1 MKNNDKILCMIK
13 QRLDVGAAKY
23 GEQVPI
29 DGSRDNLKE
38 SIEELLDLCV
48 YLSAVVLELHE
59 KYKDAEQGVISAY
72 PTTLYY
78 HAYDMRSSSI

>member
-1 MKNNDKILCMIK
+1 MEIKVKNNQKILELIQ
-13 QRLDVGAAKY
+13 QRLESGAKKY

-48 YLSAVVLELHE
+48 YLSAVTLELHE
-59 KYKDAEQGVISAY
+59 KYQNAE
-72 PTTLYY
+72 
-78 HAYDMRSSSI
+78 

>member
-1 MKNNDKILCMIK
+1 MSDLLKHQQEMHENNAKWNKAIQ
-13 QRLDVGAAKY
+13 QRLESGAKKY

-48 YLSAVVLELHE
+48 YLSAGALELHE
-59 KYKDAEQGVISAY
+59 KYQNAE
-72 PTTLYY
+72 
-78 HAYDMRSSSI
+78 

>member
-1 MKNNDKILCMIK
+1 MQINYLIYFTQKMKNNDKILKLIK
-13 QRLDVGAAKY
+13 QRLEDGAKKY

-48 YLSAVVLELHE
+48 YLSAVALELHE
-59 KYKDAEQGVISAY
+59 KYQNAE
-72 PTTLYY
+72 
-78 HAYDMRSSSI
+78 

>member
-1 MKNNDKILCMIK
+1 MVLKSM
-13 QRLDVGAAKY
+13 

-48 YLSAVVLELHE
+48 YLSAVALELHE
-59 KYKDAEQGVISAY
+59 KYRNAK
-72 PTTLYY
+72 
-78 HAYDMRSSSI
+78 

>member
-1 MKNNDKILCMIK
+1 MQINYSIYFTQKMKNNDKILKLIK
-13 QRLDVGAAKY
+13 QRLEDGAKKY

-48 YLSAVVLELHE
+48 YLSAVALELHE
-59 KYKDAEQGVISAY
+59 KYQNAK
-72 PTTLYY
+72 
-78 HAYDMRSSSI
+78 

>member
-1 MKNNDKILCMIK
+1 MQINYSIYFTQKMKNNDKILKLIK
-13 QRLDVGAAKY
+13 QRLEDGAKKY

-48 YLSAVVLELHE
+48 YLSAVALELHE
-59 KYKDAEQGVISAY
+59 KYRNAK
-72 PTTLYY
+72 
-78 HAYDMRSSSI
+78 

>member
-1 MKNNDKILCMIK
+1 MKDRKVLRGLEDGPKKTNNDKILSLLKEKINE
-13 QRLDVGAAKY
+13 GAIKY

-48 YLSAVVLELHE
+48 YLSAVALELHE
-59 KYKDAEQGVISAY
+59 KYQNAE
-72 PTTLYY
+72 
-78 HAYDMRSSSI
+78 

>member
-1 MKNNDKILCMIK
+1 LRYSRSKIKRSQNTRRVVLKNNDKILCMIK

-48 YLSAVVLELHE
+48 YLSAVALELHE
-59 KYKDAEQGVISAY
+59 KYKNAE
-72 PTTLYY
+72 
-78 HAYDMRSSSI
+78 

>member
-1 MKNNDKILCMIK
+1 MNTKNTWKQEYMKNNDKILCMIK

-38 SIEELLDLCV
+38 SIEEVLDLCV
-48 YLSAVVLELHE
+48 YLAGVMLELHE
-59 KYKDAEQGVISAY
+59 KYKNDE
-72 PTTLYY
+72 
-78 HAYDMRSSSI
+78 

>member
-1 MKNNDKILCMIK
+1 MLMNYSIYFTQKMKNNDKILKLIK
-13 QRLDVGAAKY
+13 QRLEDGAKKY

-48 YLSAVVLELHE
+48 YLSAVALELHE
-59 KYKDAEQGVISAY
+59 KYQNAE
-72 PTTLYY
+72 
-78 HAYDMRSSSI
+78 

>member
-1 MKNNDKILCMIK
+1 MKMKNNDKILCMIK

-38 SIEELLDLCV
+38 SIEEVLDLCV
-48 YLSAVVLELHE
+48 YLAGVMLELHE
-59 KYKDAEQGVISAY
+59 KYKDAE
-72 PTTLYY
+72 
-78 HAYDMRSSSI
+78 

>member
-1 MKNNDKILCMIK
+1 MQVNYSIYFTQKMKNNDKILKLIK
-13 QRLDVGAAKY
+13 QRLEDGAKKY

-48 YLSAVVLELHE
+48 YLSAVALELHE
-59 KYKDAEQGVISAY
+59 KYQNAE
-72 PTTLYY
+72 
-78 HAYDMRSSSI
+78 

>member
-1 MKNNDKILCMIK
+1 MQINYSIYFTQKMKNNDKILKLIK
-13 QRLDVGAAKY
+13 QRLEDGAKKY

-48 YLSAVVLELHE
+48 YLSAVALELHE
-59 KYKDAEQGVISAY
+59 KYQNAE
-72 PTTLYY
+72 
-78 HAYDMRSSSI
+78 